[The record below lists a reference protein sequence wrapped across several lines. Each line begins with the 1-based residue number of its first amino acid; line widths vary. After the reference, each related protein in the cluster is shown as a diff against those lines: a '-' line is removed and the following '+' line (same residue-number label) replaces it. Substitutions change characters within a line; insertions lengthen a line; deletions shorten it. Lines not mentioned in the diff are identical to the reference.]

1 MAAPRHFSGDNSPA
15 FQRWE
20 IGMQR
25 NRVPLRGTKEYF
37 GMNFWRPDPGLG
49 RLFII
54 EKPSIK
60 MVGYFLC
67 S

>member
-1 MAAPRHFSGDNSPA
+1 MAARRHFSGDNSPA

-25 NRVPLRGTKEYF
+25 NRVPSGTKEYF
-37 GMNFWRPDPGLG
+37 GMNFCRPDPGLG
-49 RLFII
+49 RLVII

-60 MVGYFLC
+60 MPGYFLC

>member
-1 MAAPRHFSGDNSPA
+1 MRRFALFSIIA
-15 FQRWE
+15 QRFNAGK
-20 IGMQR
+20 IGLQR
-25 NRVPLRGTKEYF
+25 NRVPSGTKEYF
-37 GMNFWRPDPGLG
+37 GMNFFRPDPGLG

-60 MVGYFLC
+60 MLGYFLC